1 MREVSQPAAEAIR
14 LVDVLRALA
23 DPVRLDLVLRL
34 DRMGEAFCNAIGAEI
49 DVHQTT
55 LSHHYRVLREA
66 GVTWTKVQGRSR
78 LVRLRRED
86 LDALFPGL
94 LDSVLSAHRRT
105 RENAPAGTAKTP

>member
-1 MREVSQPAAEAIR
+1 MREVSQPATEAIR
-14 LVDVLRALA
+14 LVEVLRALA

-34 DRMGEAFCNAIGAEI
+34 DRMGEDFCNAIGAEI

-94 LDSVLSAHRRT
+94 LDSVLSAHRQT
-105 RENAPAGTAKTP
+105 RDTATTGTVKAP